1 MITEWD
7 YRQLKKG
14 IEELE
19 TTLSEKELLL
29 KSELQMNSDLKI
41 QSKSLQI
48 TLDTLAQLNRKL
60 VDKLAKERVIF
71 KSYLNKI

>member
-7 YRQLKKG
+7 YRQLKKR

-41 QSKSLQI
+41 QIKSLQI
-48 TLDTLAQLNRKL
+48 TLDMLAQLNRKF

-71 KSYLNKI
+71 KSYLDKI

>member
-7 YRQLKKG
+7 YRQLKKR

-41 QSKSLQI
+41 QSKSLHI
-48 TLDTLAQLNRKL
+48 TLDTLAQLNRKF

>member
-7 YRQLKKG
+7 HRQLKKK

>member
-7 YRQLKKG
+7 YRQLKKR

-48 TLDTLAQLNRKL
+48 TLDTLAQLNRKF

>member
-7 YRQLKKG
+7 YRQLKKR